1 MTEVHI
7 VEALR
12 TPMGRSGGSLSEIH
26 PVDLAAHLLTGLV
39 ERSNIDPG
47 SVDDVIFG
55 CIDQVGAQGANI
67 ARNSWLAAGLPEHVP
82 AVTIDRQCGSSQQA
96 VHFAAQGI
104 LAGSYDIAIAAGVES
119 MSCVPLGTAWE
130 AGPGLGVGYPFAA
143 EGWVDRFG
151 SSEVHQFL
159 AADLIADQ
167 WDLDSDR
174 MAAFAAASHRRA
186 GQAREAGF
194 FDREIL
200 PVGDF
205 DRDETIR
212 PDTTAE
218 IIAGLRPLVEGS
230 RISIGVASQIA
241 DGASGVV
248 LASAEAVDRLGLA
261 SLGVIR
267 GMTAVGSDPTLML
280 TGPIPATKKLLERAE
295 LEIGQIDL
303 FEVNEAFASVVLA
316 WAAET
321 GASLEKTN
329 VNGGAI
335 ALGHALGCTGTR
347 LLTTL
352 VHELRRRE
360 ARWGLETVCEGGGLA
375 NGTLI
380 ERVS

>member
-12 TPMGRSGGSLSEIH
+12 TPMGRIQGSLSEIH
-26 PVDLAAHLLTGLV
+26 PVDLAAHMLTGLI
-39 ERSNIDPG
+39 ERANINPG
-47 SVDDVIFG
+47 CVDDVIFG

-67 ARNSWLAAGLPEHVP
+67 ARNSWLAAGLPDHVP

-104 LAGSYDIAIAAGVES
+104 LAGSYDVAIAAGVES
-119 MSCVPLGTAWE
+119 MSCVPLGIAWE
-130 AGPGLGVGYPFAA
+130 GGPDLGVGYPFEATK
-143 EGWVDRFG
+143 WVERFG

-159 AADLIADQ
+159 AADLIADK
-167 WDLDSDR
+167 WDLGGEQ
-174 MAAFAAASHRRA
+174 MATFAAESHRRSA
-186 GQAREAGF
+186 AARESGY

-205 DRDETIR
+205 ARDETIR

-218 IIAGLRPLVEGS
+218 VIAGLRPLVEGS
-230 RISIGVASQIA
+230 RISIGAASQVA

-248 LASAEAVDRLGLA
+248 LASDEAVRRLGLA

-280 TGPIPATKKLLERAE
+280 TGPIPATQKLLKRAG
-295 LEIGQIDL
+295 LEIGDIDL

-321 GASLEKTN
+321 GARLDKTN

-335 ALGHALGCTGTR
+335 SLGHALGCTGTR

-352 VHELRRRE
+352 VHELHRRE
-360 ARWGLETVCEGGGLA
+360 ARWGVETVCEGGGLA
-375 NGTLI
+375 NATLI

>member
-12 TPMGRSGGSLSEIH
+12 TPMGRNGGSLSEIH
-26 PVDLAAHLLTGLV
+26 PVDLAAHLLKGLL
-39 ERSNIDPG
+39 ERSNVDPG
-47 SVDDVIFG
+47 RVDDVIFG

-119 MSCVPLGTAWE
+119 MSRVPLGTAWE
-130 AGPGLGVGYPFAA
+130 AGPGLGVGYPFDAA
-143 EGWVDRFG
+143 GWVERFG
-151 SSEVHQFL
+151 SSEVHQFR
-159 AADLIADQ
+159 AADLIADH
-167 WDLDSDR
+167 WELDRDQ
-174 MAAFAAASHRRA
+174 MATFAAESHRRA
-186 GQAREAGF
+186 AQAREAGF

-280 TGPIPATKKLLERAE
+280 TGPIPATNKLLERAG
-295 LEIGQIDL
+295 LEIDQIDL

-321 GASLEKTN
+321 GASLDKTN

-335 ALGHALGCTGTR
+335 SLGHALGCTGTR

-375 NGTLI
+375 NGTLV

>member
-12 TPMGRSGGSLSEIH
+12 TPMGRNGGSLSKIH

-130 AGPGLGVGYPFAA
+130 AGPELGVGYPFEATK
-143 EGWVDRFG
+143 WVERFG
-151 SSEVHQFL
+151 SSEVHQFA
-159 AADLIADQ
+159 AADLIAEQ
-167 WDLDSDR
+167 WDLGGDQ
-174 MAAFAAASHRRA
+174 MAAFAAESHGRA
-186 GQAREAGF
+186 AAARDAGF

-218 IIAGLRPLVEGS
+218 IIAGLRPLVDGS

-248 LASAEAVDRLGLA
+248 LASDEVVNRLGLA

-267 GMTAVGSDPTLML
+267 GMTVVGSDPKLML
-280 TGPIPATKKLLERAE
+280 TGPIPATQRLLERAG
-295 LEIGQIDL
+295 LEIGDIDL

-321 GASLEKTN
+321 GASLDKTN

-335 ALGHALGCTGTR
+335 SLGHALGCTGTR
-347 LLTTL
+347 LFTTL
-352 VHELRRRE
+352 VHELHRRE
-360 ARWGLETVCEGGGLA
+360 ARWGVETVCEGGGLA
-375 NGTLI
+375 NATLI